1 MAFKNG
7 LSERLDELRFP
18 SPRSPPSES
27 TFPGYNALSPSHS
40 NFVSAF
46 SRPSH
51 DVRANLQRRFTTD
64 SSKVS
69 SSWTYINGVSGGAQ
83 APDPLDLLSSF
94 EKKRQHIEY
103 MREQR
108 RRFEEDMKLLDL
120 QHEKEKLEM
129 DQIAKDLAKAGLS
142 GPVSEPTTPPEYH
155 ESSLPGFTRPT
166 RFSTSSVTSSP
177 GFFNVFAPSQVTT
190 PPSQVSHS
198 SAQTPTNRFSVHS
211 VPGSRRNSEK
221 EEFSQEPASPFRPGP
236 SIHRYSMPSSGL
248 GSQIRPNITSF
259 ERSSGLESFNAAK
272 YLFHNEDDRSTLKD
286 DDRIPTPDIKSYLK
300 LTDPDDKFPTLSRR
314 DDSGLLSANS
324 DALDLA
330 NSRTPN
336 PETWNSHSRHRTSHQ
351 SMPQNA
357 LNMFRL
363 EQLGASAEDIHS
375 HSATPARHTARHS
388 LEANILYT
396 ADGNNESLSATAL
409 NRPTSLQSSYSTN
422 DLPTVKG
429 DAFNPAITPPRT
441 HAEQFQQHNASLG
454 RIPGTSPTNR
464 LPKDSPEH
472 EAATLQGTRSQPI
485 TLQASAAPFGPQLT
499 TGASTVN
506 SNMAAPTTLTPFQQP
521 FYGYGIQPF
530 MAPAQIQAYNPTAP
544 FSGYPA
550 AYGNFR
556 LGEAPVKVSGTR
568 RSGDTDTAQLSRF
581 TNFPLEH
588 YRGELYGLCK
598 DQHGCRYLQRKLEER
613 NPEHVQMIFDE
624 THVHVVE
631 LMTDP
636 FGNYL
641 CQKLLEYSNDDQRTA
656 LINNAAH
663 QLVKIALNQHGTRA
677 LQKMI
682 EFISTSEQTQT
693 VIHALKDQVV
703 ELVQDLNGNH
713 VIQKCLNRLS
723 AEDAQFIYDAVGANC
738 VVVGTHRHGCCVL
751 QRCIDHASGDQRAN
765 LIHQITNNAFALVQ
779 DPFGNYVVQYIL
791 DLAEPSFT
799 EPLCQTFRGN
809 IPALSKQKF
818 SSNVIEKCLRTA
830 DVQVRRQLID
840 EMLAGA
846 ELEKMLRDSFAN
858 YVVQTAMDF
867 ADADTRTRIVDCIR
881 PILPSIRQTPHG
893 RRIAGKMLASDGSGR
908 GSATT
913 SGQVTPNEV
922 NSAQLPGP
930 LQSPTQKSFLY
941 QHSPFPVPNVGS
953 QFGNQTYAYAPGS
966 VTATH
971 AGAGDNP
978 SHFASAMQQP
988 GGSHSTQNPAQIS
1001 SPSSIVVHGISA
1013 TCKTTIVRHV
1023 LAALEIPHALVRS
1036 PECIT
1041 GRHLLTKILWAT
1053 LEALGKRDEWE
1064 KYGKGRCEH
1073 VSSLAVLLNEC
1084 LASVSSSVSSTE
1096 PAKRTDKF
1104 VLVLDGIDKQR
1115 EAPPTLLPALARLG
1129 EVIPSL
1135 CVVLILST
1143 TPRPLFLQSAGVPHI
1158 SFPPY
1163 TRNEATAIIL
1173 HGGPPPVTAG
1183 LSDAAAST
1191 LYPHFVSAIYDSLVG
1206 PTASSIPSFRSIC
1219 EKLWPR
1225 FVAPIT
1231 TGEIPPGGTGEW
1243 DFTRLLVKNRALFR
1257 HQGEGALVHHIVTEE
1272 DGEDVSAV
1280 SSSKPR
1286 SLSAA
1291 SAPSPLPSLPY
1302 FPTLILTSAY
1312 LASHTP
1318 QRLDTIFFSKF
1329 SSTSLSARN
1338 KRAHHRRRL
1347 KLLSRAQLEEAAS
1360 STATPGSRKKG
1371 KRTKTKITK
1380 STLESAFATSS
1391 ATTSAVGGGGGITG
1405 PSTILTARP
1414 FPLERLVAI
1423 YHAIDPNP
1431 PANPIRMAAVSDAI
1445 YAELAT
1451 LRRLRLVVPAAGRE
1465 GRVGALG
1472 SGGLSSGNTTSDA
1485 GEKWCVNV
1493 SGDWIGELAK
1503 TVGVE
1508 VGEWLAGGLD

>member
-27 TFPGYNALSPSHS
+27 PFPGYNALSPTHS

-46 SRPSH
+46 SRPSG

-64 SSKVS
+64 SSKLT
-69 SSWTYINGVSGGAQ
+69 SWNYVNGVGGGAPAQ
-83 APDPLDLLSSF
+83 DPLDLLSSF

-155 ESSLPGFTRPT
+155 DSSLPGFTRPT

-190 PPSQVSHS
+190 PQSQVNHS

-221 EEFSQEPASPFRPGP
+221 EDFSQEPASPFRPGP

-259 ERSSGLESFNAAK
+259 DRSSGLESFNAAK
-272 YLFHNEDDRSTLKD
+272 YLFHSEDDPSMLKD
-286 DDRIPTPDIKSYLK
+286 EDRIPTPDIKSYLK

-363 EQLGASAEDIHS
+363 EQLGASAEEVHS
-375 HSATPARHTARHS
+375 HSAAPARHVARHS
-388 LEANILYT
+388 LEANVLYN
-396 ADGNNESLSATAL
+396 ADGKNESMSATVS

-429 DAFNPAITPPRT
+429 DTFNPAITPPKT
-441 HAEQFQQHNASLG
+441 HAEQFQPHNANLG
-454 RIPGTSPTNR
+454 RMPGSGPSNR

-472 EAATLQGTRSQPI
+472 EEAKIHGSRPQQTI
-485 TLQASAAPFGPQLT
+485 LQASAAPFGPQLT
-499 TGASTVN
+499 TGAGAVN
-506 SNMAAPTTLTPFQQP
+506 GNIAAPTTLTPFQPP
-521 FYGYGIQPF
+521 FYGYGLQGF
-530 MAPAQIQAYNPTAP
+530 MGAPTQLQAYNPSAAP
-544 FSGYPA
+544 FNGYPI
-550 AYGNFR
+550 AYGHFR
-556 LGEAPVKVSGTR
+556 PGEAPAKGAGTR
-568 RSGDTDTAQLSRF
+568 RSGDADAAQLSRF

-588 YRGELYGLCK
+588 YQGELYGLCK

-613 NPEHVQMIFDE
+613 SPEHVQMIFEE
-624 THVHVVE
+624 THMHVVE

-682 EFISTSEQTQT
+682 EFISTPEQIQT

-751 QRCIDHASGDQRAN
+751 QRCIDHASGEQRAR
-765 LIHQITNNAFALVQ
+765 LIAQITSNAFALVQ

-791 DLAEPSFT
+791 DLAEPHFT

-830 DVQVRRQLID
+830 DVQIRRQLID

-893 RRIAGKMLASDGSGR
+893 RRIAGKMLASEGSGR
-908 GSATT
+908 GSAST
-913 SGQVTPNEV
+913 SGQVTPNEM

-941 QHSPFPVPNVGS
+941 QHSPFPISNVGS
-953 QFGNQTYAYAPGS
+953 QFGNQTYAFNPGS
-966 VTATH
+966 V
-971 AGAGDNP
+971 
-978 SHFASAMQQP
+978 
-988 GGSHSTQNPAQIS
+988 
-1001 SPSSIVVHGISA
+1001 
-1013 TCKTTIVRHV
+1013 
-1023 LAALEIPHALVRS
+1023 
-1036 PECIT
+1036 
-1041 GRHLLTKILWAT
+1041 
-1053 LEALGKRDEWE
+1053 
-1064 KYGKGRCEH
+1064 
-1073 VSSLAVLLNEC
+1073 
-1084 LASVSSSVSSTE
+1084 
-1096 PAKRTDKF
+1096 
-1104 VLVLDGIDKQR
+1104 
-1115 EAPPTLLPALARLG
+1115 
-1129 EVIPSL
+1129 
-1135 CVVLILST
+1135 
-1143 TPRPLFLQSAGVPHI
+1143 
-1158 SFPPY
+1158 
-1163 TRNEATAIIL
+1163 
-1173 HGGPPPVTAG
+1173 
-1183 LSDAAAST
+1183 AAA
-1191 LYPHFVSAIYDSLVG
+1191 
-1206 PTASSIPSFRSIC
+1206 
-1219 EKLWPR
+1219 
-1225 FVAPIT
+1225 
-1231 TGEIPPGGTGEW
+1231 
-1243 DFTRLLVKNRALFR
+1243 
-1257 HQGEGALVHHIVTEE
+1257 
-1272 DGEDVSAV
+1272 
-1280 SSSKPR
+1280 
-1286 SLSAA
+1286 
-1291 SAPSPLPSLPY
+1291 
-1302 FPTLILTSAY
+1302 
-1312 LASHTP
+1312 HT
-1318 QRLDTIFFSKF
+1318 
-1329 SSTSLSARN
+1329 
-1338 KRAHHRRRL
+1338 
-1347 KLLSRAQLEEAAS
+1347 
-1360 STATPGSRKKG
+1360 
-1371 KRTKTKITK
+1371 
-1380 STLESAFATSS
+1380 
-1391 ATTSAVGGGGGITG
+1391 
-1405 PSTILTARP
+1405 
-1414 FPLERLVAI
+1414 
-1423 YHAIDPNP
+1423 
-1431 PANPIRMAAVSDAI
+1431 
-1445 YAELAT
+1445 
-1451 LRRLRLVVPAAGRE
+1451 
-1465 GRVGALG
+1465 G
-1472 SGGLSSGNTTSDA
+1472 SGGAADKSSLFASTIPQPNSNHSNQNPVFA
-1485 GEKWCVNV
+1485 NY
-1493 SGDWIGELAK
+1493 
-1503 TVGVE
+1503 
-1508 VGEWLAGGLD
+1508 

>member
-27 TFPGYNALSPSHS
+27 PFPGYNSLSPGHT

-46 SRPSH
+46 SRPSGE
-51 DVRANLQRRFTTD
+51 VRGNLQRRFTTD
-64 SSKVS
+64 SSKL
-69 SSWTYINGVSGGAQ
+69 SSWSYVNHAGGSSQ
-83 APDPLDLLSSF
+83 LPGPDPLDLLSSF
-94 EKKRQHIEY
+94 ERKRQHIES

-120 QHEKEKLEM
+120 QHEKERQEM
-129 DQIAKDLAKAGLS
+129 DQIALDLAKAGLS
-142 GPVSEPTTPPEYH
+142 GPVSEPTTPPEYR
-155 ESSLPGFTRPT
+155 ENAFPAFTRPT

-177 GFFNVFAPSQVTT
+177 GFFNVFAPTQVTT
-190 PPSQVSHS
+190 PPSQVNHS

-221 EEFSQEPASPFRPGP
+221 EDFNEEPTSPFRPGP
-236 SIHRYSMPSSGL
+236 SIHRYSMPSTGL
-248 GSQIRPNITSF
+248 GSQIRPNLSGF
-259 ERSSGLESFNAAK
+259 NSSSGLETFNASR
-272 YLFHNEDDRSTLKD
+272 YLFHNEDDRATVKD
-286 DDRIPTPDIKSYLK
+286 EDRIPTPDIKSYLK
-300 LTDPDDKFPTLSRR
+300 LTDPDDKFPTLSRG
-314 DDSGLLSANS
+314 DGTGLLSANS

-336 PETWNSHSRHRTSHQ
+336 PETWNTHSRHRTSHQ

-363 EQLGASAEDIHS
+363 EQLGSPTDESNS
-375 HSATPARHTARHS
+375 HTSNPSRHAARHS
-388 LEANILYT
+388 LEANLLYS
-396 ADGNNESLSATAL
+396 AEGANENVTATASS
-409 NRPTSLQSSYSTN
+409 RPASLQSSYSTN

-429 DAFNPAITPPRT
+429 ETFNPAITPPKT
-441 HAEQFQQHNASLG
+441 HAEQFQQHNANLG
-454 RIPGTSPTNR
+454 RIPAMNATNNR
-464 LPKDSPEH
+464 PQKDSPERD
-472 EAATLQGTRSQPI
+472 EATLQGPRSQQ
-485 TLQASAAPFGPQLT
+485 TMLQASATPFGPQLT
-499 TGASTVN
+499 TGAASSSSSTVT
-506 SNMAAPTTLTPFQQP
+506 PTTLTPFQAP
-521 FYGYGIQPF
+521 FYGYGIQAY
-530 MAPAQIQAYNPTAP
+530 MGAPVQVSGQLQNYNATAP
-544 FSGYPA
+544 FTGYAP
-550 AYGNFR
+550 YGNYR
-556 LGEAPVKVSGTR
+556 LAEGPAKAATSRRNGE
-568 RSGDTDTAQLSRF
+568 TDTAQLSRF

-613 NPEHVQMIFDE
+613 NPEHVQMIFEE
-624 THVHVVE
+624 THLHVVE

-682 EFISTSEQTQT
+682 EFISTTEQTQT
-693 VIHALKDQVV
+693 VIHALEDHVV

-751 QRCIDHASGDQRAN
+751 QRCIDHASGEQRAR
-765 LIHQITNNAFALVQ
+765 LIAQITSNAFALVQ

-791 DLAEPSFT
+791 DLAEPHFT

-830 DVQVRRQLID
+830 DFPIRRQMID

-867 ADADTRTRIVDCIR
+867 ADAETRTRIVDSIR

-893 RRIAGKMLASDGSGR
+893 RRIAGKMMASEGSGR
-908 GSATT
+908 GSAAT
-913 SGQVTPNEV
+913 SGQVTPNEMG
-922 NSAQLPGP
+922 SAQLPGP
-930 LQSPTQKSFLY
+930 LQGPQKPFLY
-941 QHSPFPVPNVGS
+941 QHNPFPVSSVGS
-953 QFGNQTYAYAPGS
+953 QFGNQNFVPAPGS
-966 VTATH
+966 ATGSN
-971 AGAGDNP
+971 AP
-978 SHFASAMQQP
+978 SGGPGEAIFASTIQQP
-988 GGSHSTQNPAQIS
+988 NGNLGAPSQFPSTL
-1001 SPSSIVVHGISA
+1001 VVHGISA
-1013 TCKTTIVRHV
+1013 TCKSTIVRNV
-1023 LAALEIPHALVRS
+1023 LAALQVPHAIVRS

-1073 VSSLAVLLNEC
+1073 VSSLAVLLGEC
-1084 LASVSSSVSSTE
+1084 LASASASE
-1096 PAKRTDKF
+1096 GRRNDKF

-1115 EAPPTLLPALARLG
+1115 EAPHTLLAALARLG

-1135 CVVLILST
+1135 CVVLILSS
-1143 TPRPLFLQSAGVPHI
+1143 TPRPLFLQAAGVPHI

-1163 TRNEATAIIL
+1163 TRKEAITIIL
-1173 HGGPPPVTAG
+1173 NAGPPAVSG
-1183 LSDAAAST
+1183 LADETSSR
-1191 LYPHFVSAIYDSLVG
+1191 LYSHFVSAIYDSLVG
-1206 PTASSIPSFRSIC
+1206 PTASSIPIFRSIC
-1219 EKLWPR
+1219 EKIWPQ

-1231 TGEIPPGGTGEW
+1231 NGDIPPGGSDEW
-1243 DFTRLLVKNRALFR
+1243 DFSRLLVKNRALFR
-1257 HQGEGALVHHIVTEE
+1257 HQGESALVHHIVTEE
-1272 DGEDVSAV
+1272 SAPING
-1280 SSSKPR
+1280 SMSKP
-1286 SLSAA
+1286 SMLAV

-1312 LASHTP
+1312 VASHTP

-1329 SSTSLSARN
+1329 SSSSLSARN

-1347 KLLSRAQLEEAAS
+1347 KLLSRAQAEDSREAS
-1360 STATPGSRKKG
+1360 QGPSTPNKKG
-1371 KRTKTKITK
+1371 KRQKTRITK

-1391 ATTSAVGGGGGITG
+1391 ATTSAVGGGAGITG

-1414 FPLERLVAI
+1414 FPLERLIAI

-1431 PANPIRMAAVSDAI
+1431 PANPIRLAAVSDAI

-1465 GRVGALG
+1465 SGGRMGLG